1 MLHVWNLL
9 TAPKGDRQTMHGSV
23 RRERVEN
30 KRAEGRGPM
39 RGRGKGRARR
49 ADGEGSSQVEEL
61 EYEPN
66 VEMEVQVEGDVEA
79 HEVG

>member
-9 TAPKGDRQTMHGSV
+9 TAPKGDIQTMHGSV